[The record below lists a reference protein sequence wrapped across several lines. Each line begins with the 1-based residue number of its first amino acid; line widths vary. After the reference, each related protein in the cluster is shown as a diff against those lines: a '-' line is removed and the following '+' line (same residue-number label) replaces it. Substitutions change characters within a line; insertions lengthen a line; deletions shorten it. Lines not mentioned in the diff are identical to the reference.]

1 MRVLNRLRPARTAA
15 VGEPPAGGR
24 IRLFRLTHVVV
35 VLTNVLQLLF
45 MITFLVLLLMQLNR
59 SIAVSWCAVFAPLW
73 TSDAITTITGI
84 QEMRRLCAP
93 GESRRSAL
101 ASASCASR
109 PLTGL
114 SGWVGAAW
122 TPAHPCSAPHRSPT
136 PLCVPACAV
145 ALLLPPLA
153 ADLSS

>member
-93 GESRRSAL
+93 GESRRSVRLRLRRLPPLDGAIRL
-101 ASASCASR
+101 GGSCVDPGAPMQR
-109 PLTGL
+109 TAPLTD
-114 SGWVGAAW
+114 
-122 TPAHPCSAPHRSPT
+122 PALRPRLRGCTVAP
-136 PLCVPACAV
+136 
-145 ALLLPPLA
+145 PPLA
-153 ADLSS
+153 ADLGS